1 MSRGRRCAHL
11 LHRAE
16 KSYANSLRHRP
27 EELPSA
33 YVLAPIAATPDFVP
47 MAGVFADIVA
57 SFRPEGV

>member
-33 YVLAPIAATPDFVP
+33 YLAPIAATPDFVP